1 MRNLISKIGDF
12 CSLSGRPGGKTVI
25 ALACVLAAQ
34 SFAIAADSPDGKPQL
49 VVHPAEHTAS
59 ALSTAMLSVGK
70 AGKRIVSV
78 GDHGAVLLSDD
89 DGGHFRQAESVP
101 IGSMLTAVHFADDK
115 TGWAVGQWGAILRTD
130 DAGETWKVQRVDLA
144 NDRPLFSVYF
154 KNPQEGWAVGLWSLM
169 LHTIN
174 GGTTW
179 DVVTLPPPPGS
190 KKADINL
197 NDIFADEKGD
207 LFISAERGMVL
218 KSTDAG
224 KSWTYLNTGYAGSF
238 WSGVALKDGA
248 ILVGGLRGS
257 IYRSADEGATWSNVS
272 TKLHSSV
279 TDLVQQANGTVVGVA
294 LDGVS
299 MLSKDDGKTFDGAQR
314 SDRMPLTAVTE
325 THDGKLVLFSDS
337 GPVKE

>member
-1 MRNLISKIGDF
+1 MWCLLPKFGDF
-12 CSLSGRPGGKTVI
+12 PSVSRLAGGKTVI
-25 ALACVLAAQ
+25 ALACFLAIQGYAT
-34 SFAIAADSPDGKPQL
+34 AADLPNDKPQL
-49 VVHPAEHTAS
+49 VVHPAERTAS
-59 ALSTAMLSVGK
+59 ALSTAVLGVAK

-89 DGGHFRQAESVP
+89 DGAHFRQAESVP
-101 IGSMLTAVHFADDK
+101 IGSMLTAVHFTDEK
-115 TGWAVGQWGAILRTD
+115 RGWAVGQWGAILRTD
-130 DAGETWKVQRVDLA
+130 DGGETWKVQRVDPA

-154 KNPQEGWAVGLWSLM
+154 KSVQEGWAVGLWSLM
-169 LHTIN
+169 LHTTN
-174 GGTTW
+174 GGATW

-197 NDIFADEKGD
+197 NSIFADEKGD
-207 LFISAERGMVL
+207 LFISAERGIVL
-218 KSTDAG
+218 KSSDAG
-224 KSWTYLNTGYAGSF
+224 KSWTYVNTGYAGSF
-238 WSGVALKDGA
+238 WSGVALKDGTV
-248 ILVGGLRGS
+248 LVGGLRGS

-272 TKLHSSV
+272 SNLHSSV
-279 TDLVQQANGTVVGVA
+279 TDLVQQSNGAVVGVA

-299 MLSKDDGKTFDGAQR
+299 LLSKDDGKTFVGVQR